1 MSLQHCSSYDSQVS
15 EWLWSKNGSGPA
27 PLMTIP
33 LVLDASLRYGENPH
47 QAAAFYKDLS
57 IRETSLGGVGT
68 SVVHHGKEMSY
79 NNYLVRNTNLGLDTG
94 PLLAGDLDA
103 CIVLEA

>member
-1 MSLQHCSSYDSQVS
+1 
-15 EWLWSKNGSGPA
+15 
-27 PLMTIP
+27 MTIP

-79 NNYLVRNTNLGLDTG
+79 NNYLVRDIHLWTCVQGHLFWMTLM
-94 PLLAGDLDA
+94 LAW
-103 CIVLEA
+103 IW